1 MPPASL
7 RAGFH
12 DGLRLLGS
20 SLRWLLLGMVL
31 YSTNVISAPRIA
43 SLDWTLAETLVAI
56 DAPPV
61 ALAQTNDYTSW
72 VGNHVPAD
80 IEDLGLRGQP
90 NMELLAS
97 LQPDEIIISSM
108 FSNLEPMLS
117 EIAPVRTYSLYTP
130 GTPVWPELESLTRQ
144 LGELSDHE
152 QEAERLIA
160 DSNARMKQ
168 LAERIPADT
177 RPLIAL
183 QFMDARHVR
192 VFGADSLFEAVMERL
207 GLRNGWQEPTNAWGF
222 TLVGIEQLVSLEE
235 ARLVV
240 VEPYPA
246 GVAEALETSGLW
258 QHLASVQRDD
268 VIILPPVWSFGSL
281 PSAIRFADTLVA
293 ALDTETPDAE
303 TLDAEAEAV
312 EAEVVEAEVVE
323 AEVVEAEAVDTGEV
337 TDAGR

>member
-1 MPPASL
+1 MSLVLSAPVSHSMRAGSL

-12 DGLRLLGS
+12 DGFGLLGS
-20 SLRWLLLGMVL
+20 SLRWLLLGMIL
-31 YSTNVISAPRIA
+31 YSSSVMSEPRIA

-56 DAPPV
+56 DAPPL
-61 ALAQTNDYTSW
+61 ALAQTDDYASW
-72 VGNHVPAD
+72 VGDHVPPG
-80 IEDLGLRGQP
+80 IEDLGLRSQP

-97 LQPDEIIISSM
+97 LQPDEIIISPM

-144 LGELSDHE
+144 LGELSGHE
-152 QEAERLIA
+152 IEAEKLIA
-160 DSNARMKQ
+160 DSNARMKH

-192 VFGADSLFEAVMERL
+192 VFGGGSLFETVMERL
-207 GLRNGWQEPTNAWGF
+207 GLHNAWQEPTNAWGF
-222 TLVGIEQLVSLEE
+222 TLVGIEQLASLTE

-246 GVAEALETSGLW
+246 GVAEALKTSGLW

-268 VIILPPVWSFGSL
+268 AITLPPVWSFGSL
-281 PSAIRFADTLVA
+281 PSATRFADALVTA
-293 ALDTETPDAE
+293 IDTNASDA
-303 TLDAEAEAV
+303 DAV
-312 EAEVVEAEVVE
+312 EA
-323 AEVVEAEAVDTGEV
+323 VDVDAREV